1 VGKCRLFTRCASHE
15 LREHQRVKEALR
27 RDQRG
32 TIRASTTDE
41 PRQRF
46 QCFGCEKK
54 WREVSKRRFCPY
66 CKQPLVMRMGDA

>member
-1 VGKCRLFTRCASHE
+1 
-15 LREHQRVKEALR
+15 VKEALR